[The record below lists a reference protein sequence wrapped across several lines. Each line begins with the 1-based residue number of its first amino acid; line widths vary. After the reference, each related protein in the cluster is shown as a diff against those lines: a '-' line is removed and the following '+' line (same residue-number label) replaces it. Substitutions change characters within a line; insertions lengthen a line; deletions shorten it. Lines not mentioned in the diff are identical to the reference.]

1 LQGSAY
7 EAAEEVAGLVEA
19 AEDAKEEEVAPAT
32 EARWWSWSTATEV
45 RRGGGAGPQRRRG
58 SSAAAGV

>member
-32 EARWWSWSTATEV
+32 EARWWSWATTTQGIHGCGRCV
-45 RRGGGAGPQRRRG
+45 
-58 SSAAAGV
+58 AAHG